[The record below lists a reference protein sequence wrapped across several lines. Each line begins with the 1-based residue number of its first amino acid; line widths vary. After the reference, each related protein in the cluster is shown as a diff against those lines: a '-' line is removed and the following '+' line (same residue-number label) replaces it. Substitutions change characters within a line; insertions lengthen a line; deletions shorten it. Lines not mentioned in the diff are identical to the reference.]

1 MKSIYV
7 SGRSYR
13 GLSVSLCV
21 SDSEMKSVRAHD
33 RNKEQKEKQNDNL
46 LFLLDG
52 GVVDDKTTRFGVI
65 VPAVTIN

>member
-1 MKSIYV
+1 
-7 SGRSYR
+7 
-13 GLSVSLCV
+13 
-21 SDSEMKSVRAHD
+21 MKSVRAHD

-52 GVVDDKTTRFGVI
+52 GVVDDKATRFGVI